1 MPAVDDLERGRAC
14 WARGE
19 WRPAYERLARA
30 HRSAPLGAEDL
41 ELLATA
47 AYMRGR
53 DPDYLDNLEHAHRA
67 YLEAGDTAC
76 ATRTAFWLGMQL
88 MLAGET
94 GRGTGWLGRAQRLLE
109 QRPDDCVERGYLL
122 MPLAFQ
128 REATG
133 DLDGAAAIA
142 SDAAAVAERFGDR
155 DLFALAVH
163 MQGQLLVKA
172 GRVPDGLRLFDE
184 AMVVVTSDEL
194 SPIVCGIVYCGVIL
208 GCQDAYEPR
217 RAQEWTAALTRWCER
232 QPDMV
237 SFSGRC
243 RVHRAEIMRLKG
255 AWSDALDEARRA
267 SRRAAEGNHR
277 GSLAEAAYVQGEVHR
292 LRGRADAAE
301 EAYREASRYGRDP
314 QPGLAL
320 LRLAEGDVD
329 AAAAAIRRALS
340 ETSDGS
346 ERARLLPACAEV
358 MLAAG
363 DLEAAT
369 RACEELTEIAGDREV
384 GVLGAIVAQTR
395 GAVDLAAG
403 DPAAA
408 LPVLRGAW
416 RVWEEIDAPYE
427 AARARALIGAACR
440 ALGDDDAAG
449 LELEAARRAFVDLGA
464 RADVARVDALAGGAR
479 AGAGGPEG
487 LTPRELEVL
496 RLVAAGRTNKA
507 IAAEL
512 VVSRRTVDRHV
523 SNIFAKLRVSSRAA
537 ATAYAYERRLV

>member
-1 MPAVDDLERGRAC
+1 MPAVNDLERGRAC

-19 WRPAYERLARA
+19 WRPAYELLSRA

-67 YLEAGDTAC
+67 YLEAGDTAR

-133 DLDGAAAIA
+133 DLDGAAGIA

-172 GRVPDGLRLFDE
+172 GRVPDGLQLFDE

-320 LRLAEGDVD
+320 LRLAEGDLD

-340 ETSDGS
+340 ERSDGP

-369 RACEELTEIAGDREV
+369 RACDELAEIAGDREV

-408 LPVLRGAW
+408 LPALRRAW

-427 AARARALIGAACR
+427 AARARALVGSACR

-464 RADVARVDALAGGAR
+464 PADVARVDALAGE

>member
-19 WRPAYERLARA
+19 WRPAYELLSRA

-53 DPDYLDNLEHAHRA
+53 DPDYLDNLEQAHRA
-67 YLEAGDTAC
+67 YLEAGDTAR

-301 EAYREASRYGRDP
+301 EAYREASGYGRDP

-340 ETSDGS
+340 ETSEGP

-369 RACEELTEIAGDREV
+369 RACDELAEIAGDREV

-403 DPAAA
+403 DPAGA
-408 LPVLRGAW
+408 LPALRRAW

-427 AARARALIGAACR
+427 AARARALVGSACR

-464 RADVARVDALAGGAR
+464 PADVARVDALAGE

>member
-19 WRPAYERLARA
+19 WRPAYELLARA

-67 YLEAGDTAC
+67 YLEAGDTAR

-109 QRPDDCVERGYLL
+109 RRPDDCVERGYLL

-133 DLDGAAAIA
+133 DLDGAAGIA

-155 DLFALAVH
+155 DLFALALH
-163 MQGQLLVKA
+163 TQGQLLVKA

-277 GSLAEAAYVQGEVHR
+277 ASLAEAAYVQGEVHR
-292 LRGRADAAE
+292 LRGRGDAAE

-340 ETSDGS
+340 ETSDGP

-369 RACEELTEIAGDREV
+369 RACDELAEIAGVREV

-408 LPVLRGAW
+408 LPALRRAW

-427 AARARALIGAACR
+427 AARARALVGSACR

-464 RADVARVDALAGGAR
+464 PADVARVDALAGD

-507 IAAEL
+507 IATEL

>member
-19 WRPAYERLARA
+19 WRSAYELLSRA

-53 DPDYLDNLEHAHRA
+53 DPDYLDNLEHAHRV
-67 YLEAGDTAC
+67 YLEAGDTAR

-133 DLDGAAAIA
+133 DLDGAAGIA

-172 GRVPDGLRLFDE
+172 GRVPDGLQLFDE

-320 LRLAEGDVD
+320 LRLAEGDLD

-340 ETSDGS
+340 ETSDGP

-369 RACEELTEIAGDREV
+369 RACDELAEIAGDREV

-408 LPVLRGAW
+408 LPALRRAW

-427 AARARALIGAACR
+427 AARARALVGSACR

-464 RADVARVDALAGGAR
+464 PADVARVDALAGE